1 MLARRVTA
9 STEELLDTQAAVWA
23 QAEEL
28 VIDMLPTPIDLQ
40 PTEYIQ
46 KTFASRAYGDA
57 TPIKVRCLH
66 NGDSMFIRIEWA
78 EPSPSRELS
87 NINVFTDGCGVL
99 FPVAGDAIIT
109 EMGSVSQP
117 VNAWHWRADFGD
129 KPNSVTSTSRG
140 TSVRYTT
147 NPLVARSA
155 WKDGAWQ
162 VVMGRPFVVAAP
174 HRRMIE
180 LKPGATVKAGFAI
193 WRGANQERGGIKAY
207 SPDWSDLDIEA

>member
-1 MLARRVTA
+1 MQVKRITA
-9 STEELLDTQAAVWA
+9 STEELLNPQAAVWA

-28 VIDMLPTPIDLQ
+28 AIDMLPTPIDLQ
-40 PTEYIQ
+40 PTDYIQ
-46 KTFASRAYGDA
+46 KTYADRPYGLV

-66 NGDSMFIRIEWA
+66 NGDAMFIRIEWE
-78 EPSPSRELS
+78 EPNPSTEL
-87 NINVFTDGCGVL
+87 NDVNAFADGCGVL

-117 VNAWHWRADFGD
+117 VNAWHWRADYND
-129 KPNSVTSTSRG
+129 KPNSVTSTGRG

-147 NPLVARSA
+147 NPLVARSI
-155 WKDGAWQ
+155 WKDGKWQ
-162 VVMGRPFVVAAP
+162 VVMGRPFVVAEP

-180 LKPGATVKAGFAI
+180 LKPGVTVKAGFAV

-207 SPDWSDLDIEA
+207 SPAWSDLNIEA

>member
-1 MLARRVTA
+1 MLVKRVSA
-9 STEELLDTQAAVWA
+9 STEELLDTEASVWA
-23 QAEEL
+23 QAEEAS
-28 VIDMLPTPIDLQ
+28 VDMLPTPIDLQ

-46 KTFASRAYGDA
+46 KTYQSRPYGEV
-57 TPIKVRCLH
+57 TSIKVRCLH
-66 NGDSMFIRIEWA
+66 NGDSIFVRIEWA
-78 EPSPSRELS
+78 EPNPSREL
-87 NINVFTDGCGVL
+87 NNVNAFADGCGVL

-117 VNAWHWRADFGD
+117 VNAWHWRADYND

-155 WKDGAWQ
+155 WKDGTWQ
-162 VVMGRPFVVAAP
+162 VVMGRPFVVAEP

-193 WRGANQERGGIKAY
+193 WRGSNLERGGIKAY
-207 SPDWSDLDIEA
+207 SPAWNDLVIEA

>member
-1 MLARRVTA
+1 MLVKRVTA
-9 STEELLDTQAAVWA
+9 STEELLDPQAAAWA

-28 VIDMLPTPIDLQ
+28 VIDMLPTPISLQ

-46 KTFASRAYGDA
+46 KTYENRTYGDV
-57 TPIKVRCLH
+57 TPVKVRCLH

-78 EPSPSRELS
+78 EPNPSRELS
-87 NINVFTDGCGVL
+87 NVNAFADGCGIL

-117 VNAWHWRADFGD
+117 VNAWHWRADYND
-129 KPNSVTSTSRG
+129 KPNSVTATSRG

-147 NPLVARSA
+147 NPLVARSI
-155 WKDGAWQ
+155 WKDGTWQ
-162 VVMGRPFVVAAP
+162 VVMGRPFKVAEP

-180 LKPGATVKAGFAI
+180 LKPGTTVKVGVAI
-193 WRGANQERGGIKAY
+193 WRGSNLERGGIKAY
-207 SPDWSDLDIEA
+207 SPDWNDLNIEA

>member
-1 MLARRVTA
+1 MQVKRVST
-9 STEELLDTQAAVWA
+9 STEALLDPEAAAWA

-28 VIDMLPTPIDLQ
+28 VIDTLPTPIDLQ

-46 KTFASRAYGDA
+46 KTFASRTYGDA
-57 TPIKVRCLH
+57 TPLKVRCLH
-66 NGDSMFIRIEWA
+66 NGDAMLIRIEWA
-78 EPSPSRELS
+78 EPSPSREL
-87 NINVFTDGCGVL
+87 NNVNAFTDGCGVL

-117 VNAWHWRADFGD
+117 VNAWYWRADFDD
-129 KPNSVTSTSRG
+129 KPISVTSTSRG

-155 WKDGAWQ
+155 WTDGAWQ
-162 VVMGRPFVVAAP
+162 VVMGRPFVVAEP

-180 LKPGATVKAGFAI
+180 LKPGTTVKAGFAI
-193 WRGANQERGGIKAY
+193 WRGSNLERGGIKAY
-207 SPDWSDLDIEA
+207 SPNWSDLEIEA

>member
-1 MLARRVTA
+1 MQVRRVTA
-9 STEELLDTQAAVWA
+9 STDELLDPQAAAWA
-23 QAEEL
+23 EAEETL
-28 VIDMLPTPIDLQ
+28 VDMLPTSIALQ

-46 KTFASRAYGDA
+46 KTFANRPYGEV
-57 TPIKVRCLH
+57 TPVKVRCLH
-66 NGDSMFIRIEWA
+66 NGDAMFIRIEWA
-78 EPSPSRELS
+78 EPNPSRVLD
-87 NINVFTDGCGVL
+87 NVNAFADGCGVL
-99 FPVAGDAIIT
+99 FPVAGDAVIT

-117 VNAWHWRADFGD
+117 VNAWHWRADYGD

-162 VVMGRPFVVAAP
+162 VVIGRPFVVAEP
-174 HRRMIE
+174 HRRMIA
-180 LKPGATVKAGFAI
+180 LKPGTTVKAGFAI

-207 SPDWSDLDIEA
+207 SPNWNDLNIEA